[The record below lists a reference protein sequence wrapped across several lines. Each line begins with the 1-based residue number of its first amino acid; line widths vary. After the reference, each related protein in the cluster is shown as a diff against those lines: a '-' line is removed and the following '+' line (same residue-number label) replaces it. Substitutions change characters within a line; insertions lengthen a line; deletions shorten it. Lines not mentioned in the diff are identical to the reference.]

1 MLSTIVASAAALIL
15 LAQSPTPEISKRPE
29 KQPPPCTVTGRVV
42 AAVDG
47 TPMKSSRVA
56 LVPEHRTRGSE
67 GFAAESDSSGRFI
80 IKDVPAGR
88 YQFLAAH
95 TGYVDQYYQ
104 SNEADEGAILA
115 LQAGQEVKD
124 ILFRMTLAAVITAR
138 VNDEDGEPMASV
150 QVMALRRPTEDEM
163 EAWEGFPSRG
173 EQLLPAGTAQTD
185 DRGQYRIFGLR
196 AGEYYI
202 KAVDQFE
209 PIFQTGSEWV
219 MHEALGS
226 RYAPVYYPG
235 VPQIGQAETVPLSS
249 GQEAQADPAMRRIR
263 TVNISDRVIGV
274 DGKPADVYVYLEEL
288 PTEDYGINHGGAT
301 DAKGEFQIKGV
312 APGSY
317 LLHAQQR
324 STGETNYHASQRS
337 RSAATTSIPSRW
349 QWGVASVSRGEFN
362 SPAPAQPDSS
372 GCLFSC
378 SRTMIRVRVRGHE

>member
-1 MLSTIVASAAALIL
+1 
-15 LAQSPTPEISKRPE
+15 
-29 KQPPPCTVTGRVV
+29 
-42 AAVDG
+42 
-47 TPMKSSRVA
+47 
-56 LVPEHRTRGSE
+56 
-67 GFAAESDSSGRFI
+67 
-80 IKDVPAGR
+80 
-88 YQFLAAH
+88 
-95 TGYVDQYYQ
+95 
-104 SNEADEGAILA
+104 
-115 LQAGQEVKD
+115 
-124 ILFRMTLAAVITAR
+124 
-138 VNDEDGEPMASV
+138 MASV

-185 DRGQYRIFGLR
+185 DRGQYRIFGIR